1 VIDVWKTFCTTF
13 GIMLLAEIG
22 DKTQLAVVSLTTRHR
37 SPWVV
42 FTASTCALVVAT
54 GIGVALGSAVTA
66 VAGERAV
73 RSVSGGLFVL
83 FGVLILAGK

>member
-1 VIDVWKTFCTTF
+1 VWKVFFTTF

-22 DKTQLAVVSLTTRHR
+22 DKTQLAIISLTTRFR

-42 FTASTCALVVAT
+42 FAASACALMLTTAI
-54 GIGVALGSAVTA
+54 GIALGSTITA
-66 VAGERAV
+66 FAGEKAV
-73 RSVSGGLFVL
+73 RYVSGGLFVL